1 MLDWVPIPFSR
12 GSSQLRDRTQV
23 SHLAGRF
30 FTTEPQVKFKI
41 VSVYKKISKSN
52 KWKRKAFVKIGKK
65 KMLQCLARDWGEE
78 DEAAP
83 CCLIAFQV
91 TGVDTAM

>member
-1 MLDWVPIPFSR
+1 
-12 GSSQLRDRTQV
+12 
-23 SHLAGRF
+23 
-30 FTTEPQVKFKI
+30 
-41 VSVYKKISKSN
+41 
-52 KWKRKAFVKIGKK
+52 
-65 KMLQCLARDWGEE
+65 MLQCLARDWGEE